1 MPFELV
7 ELQINC
13 QGWLISTCTV
23 KVHILVFR
31 LLFPVIPCI
40 SDRNLIILLKFNA
53 KLTLIKDR
61 SFPPPQNPPLV
72 HRSAV
77 LIDYYVILTWS
88 WLDLIDLSDSF
99 DWMDLLLD
107 CYTICTHFFCIY
119 LCPVLAWCK
128 VECLVFTIVL
138 KHVEALSCFQCL
150 ISYPIIWITF

>member
-1 MPFELV
+1 MCLLSVFTPVRNLEWLLSGRSTV
-7 ELQINC
+7 K
-13 QGWLISTCTV
+13 GWLISTCTV
-23 KVHILVFR
+23 KVHILVFH

-53 KLTLIKDR
+53 KLTLVKDR

-77 LIDYYVILTWS
+77 LIDYYMILTWC

-107 CYTICTHFFCIY
+107 C
-119 LCPVLAWCK
+119 
-128 VECLVFTIVL
+128 CLIVTQFVPISFVSI
-138 KHVEALSCFQCL
+138 HAQCL
-150 ISYPIIWITF
+150 LDARLNA